1 MLPEAHAGDGCVSLN
16 AGHYVFWP
24 LCRAERGRV
33 SSAASLFRAEA
44 SRVAVIN
51 PMISGRPSA
60 MA

>member
-1 MLPEAHAGDGCVSLN
+1 MQGETHAGDGCVSLD

-24 LCRAERGRV
+24 LRRPARSPV
-33 SSAASLFRAEA
+33 SSAASFFRAEA

-60 MA
+60 IV